1 MNYIKK
7 HKKAALLIGIM
18 TIILVVFFSWQRKIT
33 LSNTLSGKLEDNP
46 RKQMTVESEFYSK
59 QLTQKE
65 HEVYLFLKE
74 NIENLKGGV
83 LTLPG
88 SDKRKRISENCHS
101 AGV

>member
-1 MNYIKK
+1 
-7 HKKAALLIGIM
+7 M
-18 TIILVVFFSWQRKIT
+18 TVILVVFFSWQRKIT

-74 NIENLKGGV
+74 KRGGLFFILSV
-83 LTLPG
+83 PAASLFFSSL
-88 SDKRKRISENCHS
+88 
-101 AGV
+101 